1 MFNFFLNPKFEKL
14 FHLNQA
20 EGFTQFWNLP
30 ALRAVTRRRTS
41 DVCRVTLPGS
51 DVTAYLKRYWYPSL
65 YDRSKGFFR
74 NTFFGMSRAAREY
87 RSLSRLCAARC
98 SRVRPI
104 AYGEERTLRLLK
116 RAFIIT
122 EELPGSITLEDLCR
136 SASFDAWPSRR
147 RRRLFAALGN
157 WVRTFH
163 DRGFRDGDLFSR
175 NIVVHEKGEDFAF
188 SKIDSPAGSGGGK
201 PPGSGSVFPRDIVDL
216 DADTAGTV
224 NEPDRLR
231 FLLAYLAESGVN
243 SAVRFFL
250 TRTMTRR
257 EKEPGKE

>member
-1 MFNFFLNPKFEKL
+1 MLTFFLNPKFEKL
-14 FHLNQA
+14 FHLNEA
-20 EGFTQFWNLP
+20 EGFEQFWNLP
-30 ALRAVTRRRTS
+30 PDRSVTRRRTS

-51 DVTAYLKRYWYPSL
+51 NVTAYLKRYWYPSL

-98 SRVRPI
+98 SRVLPI

-122 EELPGSITLEDLCR
+122 EELPGSITLKDLCR
-136 SASFDAWPSRR
+136 STSFNAWPFRQRR
-147 RRRLFAALGN
+147 RFFAALGN

-163 DRGFRDGDLFSR
+163 DRGFRDRDLFSR
-175 NIVVHEKGEDFAF
+175 NILVHEKGENFAF
-188 SKIDSPAGSGGGK
+188 SKIDSPAGSGGGS
-201 PPGSGSVFPRDIVDL
+201 PPGSGCVFPRDIIDL
-216 DADTAGTV
+216 DADAAPLV

-231 FLLAYLAESGVN
+231 FLLAYLAEPGVN
-243 SAVRFFL
+243 NAVRFFL
-250 TRTMTRR
+250 TRIITKRK
-257 EKEPGKE
+257 KELQKK